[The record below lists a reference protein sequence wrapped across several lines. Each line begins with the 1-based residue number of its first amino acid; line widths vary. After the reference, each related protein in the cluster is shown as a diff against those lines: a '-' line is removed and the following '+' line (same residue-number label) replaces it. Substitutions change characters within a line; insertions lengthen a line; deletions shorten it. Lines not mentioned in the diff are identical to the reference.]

1 MPEDLVAIAELNEVA
16 VSAEALVDRA
26 PSLLAVL
33 RRHAPVDGAWLAIAD
48 PPTRSYGC
56 LASADLDDGT
66 LRYFCGSEVA
76 HDMEVRGT
84 DQRRPPSSPSDLPYP
99 VAELPTWAECLLP
112 AGYHEALAVALFT
125 PDGRHVG
132 FLALLSDATD
142 PPTPAARH
150 RLGRLA
156 RVLGYG
162 IDPMRSLVP
171 AARLVPGAIAGVVLR
186 DDGGTE
192 ALPGMDDHALL
203 AADSSALLAARSA
216 LGAGTV
222 HTSFLWPATADHA
235 APEHVRIT
243 AMAATQDAPSTVSGL
258 VLVSPPG
265 DVHGLTAREL
275 EVLGFVI
282 NGCSN
287 REIARALVVAQRT
300 VAAHLEHILVKMKA
314 PSRTLAAVRAEREG
328 LYVPPGW
335 RRLAG

>member
-1 MPEDLVAIAELNEVA
+1 VPEDLVAIAELNEVA
-16 VSAEALVDRA
+16 MSAEALADRA
-26 PSLLAVL
+26 PSLLAAL
-33 RRHAPVDGAWLAIAD
+33 RRHVPFDGAWLALAD
-48 PPTRSYGC
+48 PPSRSYQC
-56 LASADLDDGT
+56 LASADLDEGT
-66 LRYFCGSEVA
+66 LRYFCRPEMA
-76 HDMEVRGT
+76 HDMEATGT
-84 DQRRPPSSPSDLPYP
+84 DRHRPPPSPSDLPYP

-132 FLALLSDATD
+132 FLALLSGAPE
-142 PPTPAARH
+142 PPSPGARH

-156 RVLGYG
+156 PVLGHG

-171 AARLVPGAIAGVVLR
+171 AARLVSGATAGVVLR

-192 ALPGMDDHALL
+192 TLPGLADHALL
-203 AADSSALLAARSA
+203 AAGSSALLAARSA
-216 LGAGTV
+216 LDGGTV
-222 HTSFLWPATADHA
+222 HTSFLWPATDDHA

-243 AMAATQDAPSTVSGL
+243 AMAAPQDAPSTVAGMA
-258 VLVSPPG
+258 LVSPPG
-265 DVHGLTAREL
+265 DVHGLTPREL